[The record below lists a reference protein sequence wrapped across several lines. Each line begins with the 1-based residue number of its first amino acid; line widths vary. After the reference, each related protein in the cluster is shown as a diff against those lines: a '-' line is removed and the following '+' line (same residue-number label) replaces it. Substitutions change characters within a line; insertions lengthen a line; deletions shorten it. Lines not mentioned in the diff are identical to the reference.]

1 MQDNTLLTLLQEG
14 KKEIERALKWQGL
27 DLGVLVK
34 QKIIP
39 LTKEQ
44 QDISVLKE
52 FFGDNINII

>member
-14 KKEIERALKWQGL
+14 KKEIERALRWQGIE
-27 DLGVLVK
+27 LGVLVQ

-39 LTKEQ
+39 PTKQEE
-44 QDISVLKE
+44 DIKVLKE

>member
-39 LTKEQ
+39 PTKEQ

-52 FFGDNINII
+52 FFGDKINII